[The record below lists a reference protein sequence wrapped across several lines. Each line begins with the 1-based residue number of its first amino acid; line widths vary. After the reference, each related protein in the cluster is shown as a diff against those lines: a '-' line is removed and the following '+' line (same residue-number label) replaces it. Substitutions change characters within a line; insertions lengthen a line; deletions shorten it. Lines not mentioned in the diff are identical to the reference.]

1 MFEDKPTCDDCG
13 NRILYPQHHE
23 RVCSSVSTSTFDGE
37 CPMCGEPYKTYL
49 QHLED
54 CSGGR

>member
-1 MFEDKPTCDDCG
+1 MFDDKPVCDDCG

-23 RVCSSVSTSTFDGE
+23 RVCSSTATFDGE
-37 CPMCGEPYKTYL
+37 CPMCGEPYETYF